1 MLHTCLCLFQDRYW
15 ITNFICCGLCV
26 KVTGDCSLCVKVT
39 GDCSL
44 CVKVTGDCSLC
55 VKVTGDCSL
64 CVKVTGDCSL
74 CVKVEL
80 FTIDHCLNFL
90 FIIYFFQI

>member
-64 CVKVTGDCSL
+64 CVKV
-74 CVKVEL
+74 EL